1 MTDKL
6 KLQPSGPLTQR
17 LFNAYQQFRLQVTG
31 GNRMK
36 DLALT
41 SAFRMLAGA
50 GVLPSTF
57 DASEFTEARVEG
69 LLTTGVEVLRM
80 IKAGDPNSE
89 DAEARDIYRTYF
101 AASTTPN

>member
-6 KLQPSGPLTQR
+6 KLQPSGPLTHR
-17 LFNAYQQFRLQVTG
+17 LFNAFQAFKHQVTG

-36 DLALT
+36 ELALT

-57 DASEFTEARVEG
+57 DASEFTEEKVSA
-69 LLTTGVEVLRM
+69 LLTSGIEVLRM
-80 IKAGDPNSE
+80 VKAGDPNSE
-89 DAEARDIYRTYF
+89 DAEARGIYRTYF
-101 AASTTPN
+101 ATGSS